1 MAKSDLPPVTEAEL
15 KVLEALW
22 RRESATIRELRD
34 ELYPGGGV
42 SKFATVQKLLAR
54 LADKRLVT
62 RRKHDGG
69 WVFAARVARE
79 ELIGGELRRVAER
92 LGGDSMTPL
101 LTFLVETGE
110 LDADERAHLRRLLD
124 SKPAPRRKSRGT

>member
-22 RRESATIRELRD
+22 RREAATIRELRD

-54 LADKRLVT
+54 LADKRLVG
-62 RRKHDGG
+62 RRKQDGG
-69 WVFAARVARE
+69 WVFAARVARDAM
-79 ELIGGELRRVAER
+79 IGGELRRVAER

-101 LTFLVETGE
+101 LTFLVETGD

-124 SKPAPRRKSRGT
+124 AKPATRRKSRGT